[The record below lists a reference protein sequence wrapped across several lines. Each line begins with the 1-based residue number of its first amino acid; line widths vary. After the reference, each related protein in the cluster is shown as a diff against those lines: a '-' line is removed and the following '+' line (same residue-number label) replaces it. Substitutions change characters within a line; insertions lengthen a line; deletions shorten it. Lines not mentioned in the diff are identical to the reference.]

1 MDFLIENEQVIRV
14 SVFISLLLMLGG
26 AELIAPLAKR
36 QMSRPSQWFTNLSI
50 VLLDNLTLKYL
61 FPLLAVG
68 VAELSAKTGVG
79 LFNAL
84 NLNFWLEFGLAL
96 FFLDF
101 LMYGQHVLMHKVPIL
116 WRLHRMHHSEI
127 SLDVSSAVRFH
138 PIEIIFSMLFKMG
151 FILMLGISVEAV
163 IVFEILLNGLAL
175 FNHSN
180 LKLSRPFE
188 TILRKI
194 IVTPEIHWIHHSEV
208 VQETKGNFGFNLIF
222 WDKIF
227 GTYID
232 KPTLNYDVMQQGLS
246 EFGFA
251 RSLSLTELIVSPFKN
266 YPPCAPADKNP

>member
-1 MDFLIENEQVIRV
+1 MDFLIENEQAIRV
-14 SVFISLLLMLGG
+14 SVFLSLLLILGG

-36 QMSRPSQWFTNLSI
+36 QMGRPSQWLTNLSI

-68 VAELSAKTGVG
+68 VAELSSKSGVG

-84 NLNFWLEFGLAL
+84 SLNFWFEFGVTLL
-96 FFLDF
+96 LLDF
-101 LMYGQHVLMHKVPIL
+101 LMYCQHVLMHKVPIL
-116 WRLHRMHHSEI
+116 WRLHRMHHTEI

-180 LKLSRPFE
+180 LKIPHSFE
-188 TILRKI
+188 NILRKV

-208 VQETKGNFGFNLIF
+208 VRETKGNFGFNLIF
-222 WDKIF
+222 WDKAF
-227 GTYID
+227 STYID

-246 EFGFA
+246 EFGFTTP
-251 RSLSLTELIVSPFKN
+251 LSLKELIISPFKN
-266 YPPCAPADKNP
+266 YPPTAPVKETP